1 MENEKRGRGRP
12 KGSKSNP
19 DGVKNVTLSKEYD
32 GVKNVTRSSD
42 AAKMFIEAIDQF
54 NERGIY
60 PFPLT
65 NSQFVLLLVKQF
77 QDGETE

>member
-19 DGVKNVTLSKEYD
+19 NGVKNVTLS
-32 GVKNVTRSSD
+32 SD
-42 AAKMFIEAIDQF
+42 VAKRFIEARDQF

>member
-19 DGVKNVTLSKEYD
+19 DGVKNVTLQSE
-32 GVKNVTRSSD
+32 
-42 AAKMFIEAIDQF
+42 AAKVFIEARDQL

-65 NSQFVLLLVKQF
+65 NSQFILLLVKQF
-77 QDGETE
+77 QDGETK

>member
-19 DGVKNVTLSKEYD
+19 DGVKNVTLS
-32 GVKNVTRSSD
+32 SD
-42 AAKMFIEAIDQF
+42 AAKMFIEARDQF
-54 NERGIY
+54 NEKGIY

-77 QDGETE
+77 QDGETK